1 MSAEIRWRPYR
12 ESDLGV
18 ALELKQEQDNVLGQ
32 PMDFC
37 DLTKHP
43 VLLAEVG
50 MSEGRV
56 IGVHTLE
63 AVPEYCMFSRDP
75 RFTAAAMAR
84 APLVSGMLME
94 HGFRSIRC
102 FVPEWLGHDTKRITE
117 ALQAVQCPVQEQIR
131 HFEER
136 AGLRHMALDL
146 RIRS

>member
-1 MSAEIRWRPYR
+1 VSTDIKWRPYR
-12 ESDLGV
+12 ETDLGV
-18 ALELKQEQDNVLGQ
+18 AMTLKQEQDEVLGQ

-50 MSEGRV
+50 MSEGKV
-56 IGVHTLE
+56 IGLHTLE
-63 AVPEYCMFSRDP
+63 AVPEYCVFSRDP

-84 APLVSGMLME
+84 APLVSGMLLE

-117 ALQAVQCPVQEQIR
+117 ALQDVQCPVQGEIR
-131 HFEER
+131 HFEPYV
-136 AGLRHMALDL
+136 GLRHMVLDL

>member
-1 MSAEIRWRPYR
+1 MSGEIKWRPYR

-18 ALELKQEQDNVLGQ
+18 AMTLKEQQDELLGQ

-50 MSEGRV
+50 VVEGRV
-56 IGVHTLE
+56 IGLHTLE
-63 AVPEYCMFSRDP
+63 AVPEYCVFSRDP

-84 APLVSGMLME
+84 APQVSGLLLE

-102 FVPEWLGHDTKRITE
+102 FVPEWLGHDTETIAK
-117 ALQAVQCPVQEQIR
+117 ALENVQCPVQGEIR
-131 HFEER
+131 HFEPR
-136 AGLRHMALDL
+136 LGLRHMALDL